1 MALMKKW
8 RLLDTGARPATDNV
22 AIDSALLKARSRDAS
37 PDTLHL
43 LQYSPAAV
51 LVGYFQSVGQEARED
66 FCRSRGIE
74 IQRRITGG
82 GALYFDSTHLGWEII
97 ARKADIGFRADD
109 ISLKISQGVI
119 AGLELLGVKAAFRPR
134 NDIEVNGRKISGT
147 GGVFD
152 GDALLFQGTLL
163 VDLDVESMIKA
174 LRIPTEKLS
183 AKGLSSARER
193 VTSLKDELGR
203 LPALEEVK
211 SALRQGFEQTLG
223 VSFTEGGMNGEEMKL
238 FERFLEEHGQNNWIN
253 LIEDPPEEHLILRS
267 ALKTG
272 AGLIRTAVSVDAR
285 RGRLKYALITGD
297 FFVNPARTIFD
308 LEAALKNIS
317 IADAGAAIDDFF
329 AGCAPDMMGLS
340 PADFREA
347 VESATAKIGLADRGI
362 GLADANSVFTV
373 NGSFEDAVETCSLLL
388 LPYCAKKI
396 DCEFREV
403 DGCDQCGEC
412 SVGDAYAMAEGLGLD
427 VITIHNYEHLRD
439 TLAACRDNGTR
450 SYVGCC
456 CEAFFV
462 KHQETFR
469 EAGLPAALIDIEKD
483 TCYQLEVEEQAY
495 TGQFENQTELK
506 LELLEKV
513 LGNVRKN
520 SAAV

>member
-1 MALMKKW
+1 MTQMKKW
-8 RLLDTGARPATDNV
+8 RLLDTGARTATDNV
-22 AIDSALLKARSRDAS
+22 AIDSALLKARSRNAS
-37 PDTLHL
+37 PDTLHF

-51 LVGYFQSVGQEARED
+51 LVGYFQSVAQEARED
-66 FCRSRGIE
+66 FCRGRGIE

-82 GALYFDSTHLGWEII
+82 GALYFDSTHLGWEIV
-97 ARKADIGFRADD
+97 ARKAAFGLRADD
-109 ISLKISQGVI
+109 ISVKVSEGVV
-119 AGLELLGVKAAFRPR
+119 AGLKLLGVKTAFRPR
-134 NDIEVNGRKISGT
+134 NDIEVNGKKISGT

-163 VDLDVESMIKA
+163 VDLDVESMIRA

-203 LPALEEVK
+203 PPALEEVK
-211 SALRQGFEQTLG
+211 AALRHGFEQSLG
-223 VSFTEGGMNGEEMKL
+223 VSFAEGPMNGEELKL
-238 FERFLEEHGQNNWIN
+238 YERFREEHRQRDWIN
-253 LIEDPPEEHLILRS
+253 LVEDPPEEHLILRS

-272 AGLIRTAVSVDAR
+272 GGLIRTAVSVDAR
-285 RGRLKYALITGD
+285 RRRLKYALITGD
-297 FFVNPARTIFD
+297 FFINPSRTIFD
-308 LEAALKNIS
+308 LEAALKNIPLG
-317 IADAGAAIDDFF
+317 DAGAVIEAFF
-329 AGCAPDMMGLS
+329 ASVSPDMLGLS

-347 VESATAKIGLADRGI
+347 IETAIAKMDLAGHGI
-362 GLADANSVFTV
+362 DLADANSVFTV
-373 NGSFEDAVETCSLLL
+373 NGTFEEAVESCSLLL

-412 SVGDAYAMAEGLGLD
+412 GVGDAYALAEGLGLQ

-439 TLAACRDNGTR
+439 TLAACRENGTR
-450 SYVGCC
+450 SYIGCC

-506 LELLEKV
+506 LPLLEKV